1 MSGELTSD
9 QMYDAA
15 SKLKEAGDLA
25 GAVAALLKIIDVDK
39 DHLHTNMA
47 LGVFMQKLDRIEEAI
62 KYAVRVTEI
71 QPEDPF
77 SFTQLSVIY
86 QRCGKIPEA
95 EDAMAKAHVLQGR
108 QPAQG
113 SQKTASTPPTASSQQ
128 ADSVE
133 TPRIP
138 GRSASKQTNKQI
150 RSALIHALAC
160 ASC

>member
-25 GAVAALLKIIDVDK
+25 GAVEALLKIIDVDK

-62 KYAVRVTEI
+62 NYAVRVTEI

-108 QPAQG
+108 P
-113 SQKTASTPPTASSQQ
+113 ASTGQPEDSKHA
-128 ADSVE
+128 ADS
-133 TPRIP
+133 
-138 GRSASKQTNKQI
+138 K
-150 RSALIHALAC
+150 
-160 ASC
+160 

>member
-1 MSGELTSD
+1 MSADLTPD

-15 SKLKEAGDLA
+15 QKLKEDGNIE
-25 GAVAALLKIIDVDK
+25 GATEALLKILEVDN

-47 LGVFMQKLDRIEEAI
+47 LGVYMQKLGRIEESI

-108 QPAQG
+108 P
-113 SQKTASTPPTASSQQ
+113 ASTGQPE
-128 ADSVE
+128 DS
-133 TPRIP
+133 
-138 GRSASKQTNKQI
+138 K
-150 RSALIHALAC
+150 HAAGGG
-160 ASC
+160 A